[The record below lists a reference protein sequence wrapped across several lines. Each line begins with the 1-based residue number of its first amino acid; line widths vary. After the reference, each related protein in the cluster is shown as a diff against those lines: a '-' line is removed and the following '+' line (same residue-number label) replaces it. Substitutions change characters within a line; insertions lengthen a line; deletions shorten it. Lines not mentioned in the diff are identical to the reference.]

1 MANVIQCGLYDY
13 FEIACM
19 KRAEVSLEL
28 FDGGSMTG
36 VAIDLET
43 RNGKEFL
50 LLQTNTEKC
59 SVNLT
64 DIDFLVFAKTGERI
78 NIC

>member
-1 MANVIQCGLYDY
+1 MADVIQCGLYDY

-28 FDGGSMTG
+28 FDGSSVTG
-36 VAIDLET
+36 VAIDLEA

-50 LLQTNTEKC
+50 LLQTNTGKC
-59 SVNLT
+59 FVNLT
-64 DIDFLVFAKTGERI
+64 DINFLVFAKTGERI